1 MFQWDTGKAVRN
13 AEKHGVSFAEA
24 ATTFDDD
31 KALDGP
37 DVSHSFLEARRLRLG
52 RSGAGRILVV
62 AYTVR
67 GVAVRIISAR
77 VASRGERVTYAQAS

>member
-1 MFQWDTGKAVRN
+1 MFEWETSRAVRN

-24 ATTFDDD
+24 TTTFDDE

-37 DVSHSFLEARRLRLG
+37 DVSHSFLEARRVRLG
-52 RSGAGRILVV
+52 RSAGGRILVV

-67 GVAVRIISAR
+67 GVAVRILSAR
-77 VASRGERVTYAQAS
+77 LASRRERVTYAQA